1 MSVSRDLVPIEFE
14 RGLYGEIVSPS
25 LVAGMLVDEALRM
38 LARDSGVPAGEVE
51 SLGLV
56 YVHQRRLRQAIAGE
70 LDDDVARDLY
80 QAVVVEGEP
89 LSLRPLGQ
97 EEYDLCSFAPVLQR
111 VEGDRWRVG
120 VAGQGRTREIA
131 APLGRVVE
139 LAQQLYGQWFNEEL
153 QATGAAT

>member
-14 RGLYGEIVSPS
+14 RGPYGEIVPPS
-25 LVAGMLVDEALRM
+25 LAVGMTLDN
-38 LARDSGVPAGEVE
+38 
-51 SLGLV
+51 LGLV

-120 VAGQGRTREIA
+120 VVGQGRTREIM
-131 APLGRVVE
+131 APPGRVVE
-139 LAQQLYGQWFNEEL
+139 LVQGFFVEWC
-153 QATGAAT
+153 AAET